1 MDTASVRAPLRIALG
16 GGGTDLP
23 SHYREHGGFVVS
35 AAINR
40 RIHVKVG
47 PAEGTRMRLVH
58 LEWEEVEDPAEI
70 RHPILR
76 AAIARHWNGQPL
88 DLSSTGDV
96 PPGTGLGSSGA
107 YTVCTVKALEEA
119 SGRIISPADLAEAA
133 CAIELGDLGRT
144 VGKQDQY
151 AAAHGGV
158 NAYTF
163 ESDGSVEVR
172 RLALSPE
179 TRAALRD
186 HFLLF
191 FTGQSRSASEVL
203 ANQVE
208 RTMVGDSALVENL
221 KRSEELARATATELE
236 AGDLDAVG
244 RRMTEQWELK
254 CQRLPHS
261 ATPRFERLRAA
272 ATEAGAGGV
281 TMAGAGGGGFLL
293 AYAPDPERVR
303 AAMAGIGAP
312 ELTFDIDEHGA
323 TAE

>member
-1 MDTASVRAPLRIALG
+1 
-16 GGGTDLP
+16 
-23 SHYREHGGFVVS
+23 
-35 AAINR
+35 
-40 RIHVKVG
+40 
-47 PAEGTRMRLVH
+47 MRLVH

-119 SGRIISPADLAEAA
+119 SGRIISPAELAEAA

-163 ESDGSVEVR
+163 ERDGSVEVR
-172 RLALSPE
+172 PLALSPE
-179 TRAALRD
+179 TRDAFARALPP
-186 HFLLF
+186 
-191 FTGQSRSASEVL
+191 VL
-203 ANQVE
+203 HRPE
-208 RTMVGDSALVENL
+208 PLGVGDPGQPGRAHPGGRLRAAGEPQAAP
-221 KRSEELARATATELE
+221 RSWPAPTATELE
-236 AGDLDAVG
+236 AGDLEAVG

-281 TMAGAGGGGFLL
+281 TMTGAGGGGFLL
-293 AYAPDPERVR
+293 AYAPDPEPLR

-312 ELTFDIDEHGA
+312 ELTFDIDEQGA